1 MTGMQFYE
9 TNVMLF
15 VLRDK
20 GEIVV
25 YTPYSP
31 TFLQRMKDR
40 GLKGRFDRF
49 RKAWIFP
56 IEALDSVREILL
68 KTFGTDG
75 TLPPALADVWI
86 SLSKLYSKEPKL
98 RKKSE
103 VWFFDRLL
111 AKRPHRDAEVQLGA
125 GVKVVEGG
133 FPKYGGSKNYP
144 SPDPLPNTIL
154 EVKGVPLV
162 RALEARERLGPE
174 VVVKIEPQPPMPN
187 EGQIPKPEHESR
199 PVDGQRIVLCDLDNV
214 ILRPYEDPERE
225 PEPSPNLD
233 QVLSLGS
240 IKAICTNQEG
250 LLWNLVGGRPN
261 KKYPDWPKMIEILL
275 CAMNFAGTNVA
286 TVALYHP
293 EPATYLWNSLKAG
306 KSVAQFEEI
315 AQGLQIPHEIYNQ
328 ILNPYLITDSA
339 PIHIIRIGDY
349 WIYASWRPSWTQP
362 NIGMFLHVFQTLE
375 IPPSK
380 DVLYLSA
387 NPDGIAAAR
396 RAGITGVL
404 LFAED

>member
-1 MTGMQFYE
+1 MSGMQFYE

-15 VLRDK
+15 VHRDK

-31 TFLQRMKDR
+31 TFLQRMKER

-56 IEALDSVREILL
+56 IGALDAVKEILL

-75 TLPPALADVWI
+75 TFPPQLANVRI
-86 SLSKLYSKEPKL
+86 NLSRLYSQNPKL
-98 RKKSE
+98 RKMSE
-103 VWFFDRLL
+103 LWLFDRML
-111 AKRPHRDAEVQLGA
+111 AKRWHRDAEVQLG
-125 GVKVVEGG
+125 VEVSVVEGG
-133 FPKYGGSKNYP
+133 FPKHGGSRNHP
-144 SPDPLPNTIL
+144 SLDPLPNTIL
-154 EVKGVPLV
+154 EVTGVPHV
-162 RALEARERLGPE
+162 RALEECERLGPE
-174 VVVKIEPQPPMPN
+174 VVVEIVPQPPMPN
-187 EGQIPKPEHESR
+187 EGQIPKPEHDK

-225 PEPSPNLD
+225 PEQSPNLE

-240 IKAICTNQEG
+240 IKAICTNQDG

-261 KKYPDWPKMIEILL
+261 KKYPDWPKMIERLL
-275 CAMNFAGTNVA
+275 RGMSFARTNVA

-293 EPATYLWNSLKAG
+293 EPATYLLDSLRTG
-306 KSVAQFEEI
+306 KSVVQLEEI
-315 AQGLQIPHEIYNQ
+315 AQGLQIPYEIYSR
-328 ILNPYLITDSA
+328 ILNPYPITDSA
-339 PIHIIRIGDY
+339 PIHIIRIDDF
-349 WIYASWRPSWTQP
+349 WIYVSWRPGWTQP
-362 NIGMFLHVFQTLE
+362 NEGMFLHVFQTLE

-387 NPDGIAAAR
+387 NPDGIVAAQ

-404 LFAED
+404 LIAED